1 MKFPRNLISF
11 AHAALSCRNFT
22 SQREFR
28 VQIKMFIALRGV
40 RTVAHERA
48 GAFLFRYPGHAYRLY
63 PPSPPC
69 SSSST
74 SAISLFYEPEGTPV

>member
-40 RTVAHERA
+40 RTVAHERL
-48 GAFLFRYPGHAYRLY
+48 GAFLFRYP
-63 PPSPPC
+63 
-69 SSSST
+69 
-74 SAISLFYEPEGTPV
+74 

>member
-40 RTVAHERA
+40 RTVAHERPR
-48 GAFLFRYPGHAYRLY
+48 AFLFRYP
-63 PPSPPC
+63 
-69 SSSST
+69 
-74 SAISLFYEPEGTPV
+74 